1 MKQISVNFG
10 VIKDAIFTFSAKEMI
25 AEHKNNARVL
35 NEFYNSIKENPA
47 LKLQY
52 LIYKNLENGQC
63 AKERLAERYI
73 NQNLKLIESQKW
85 EDILKV
91 NKELRRKA
99 LGEQHIEALPGKTD
113 LYEAIN
119 LLIKSVTYRKFTDID
134 ASQHA
139 YDLVMEHLLKP
150 KVENVP
156 ADVLKEETEY
166 PKFLSWKFVTNL
178 AVNKFN
184 ERYVHLSEG
193 EKKLVKTLLM
203 PFDNKLNYYL
213 DLRKENLD
221 QVSNLLSSTNEESAK
236 SALQTFKDKMQTM
249 AENIHPLEIDEAII
263 NLEELKISLQDLN
276 AAE

>member
-85 EDILKV
+85 EDILTV

-99 LGEQHIEALPGKTD
+99 LGEQHIEAIPGKTD

-119 LLIKSVTYRKFTDID
+119 LLIKSASTISPFT
-134 ASQHA
+134 
-139 YDLVMEHLLKP
+139 
-150 KVENVP
+150 KV
-156 ADVLKEETEY
+156 
-166 PKFLSWKFVTNL
+166 
-178 AVNKFN
+178 
-184 ERYVHLSEG
+184 
-193 EKKLVKTLLM
+193 
-203 PFDNKLNYYL
+203 
-213 DLRKENLD
+213 
-221 QVSNLLSSTNEESAK
+221 
-236 SALQTFKDKMQTM
+236 
-249 AENIHPLEIDEAII
+249 
-263 NLEELKISLQDLN
+263 
-276 AAE
+276 